1 MDESLSSL
9 GDQIC
14 QHFVQSRFDERS
26 PSFLPDGCIKGLI
39 SEGAISNELFDE
51 DDDPQT
57 AEKALIRFVK
67 DKAKKVF
74 AITVC
79 SGITGSELLKTVDNL
94 PAHVAIKEIL
104 VNNNL
109 RHEIE
114 KNYEDERKAFSEI
127 TDLRHSHI
135 IQRIAAITRGEKRYF
150 MFQWADG
157 GNLREFRKEQNRPT
171 LMPDLLKQT
180 TTQLCGLADALH
192 ALHNYKDKGNY
203 RHGDL
208 KPETFSDSETA
219 PVLAS
224 SRLQTWALRS
234 TTMMLRRGARKQLVQ
249 SMEAPEVVTNSLDK
263 ARSRLYDIWSMGCIM
278 LECVIWLMYGYEALD
293 NLDDSL
299 NDGYDSSFFKTKNV
313 DGARVV

>member
-74 AITVC
+74 AITV
-79 SGITGSELLKTVDNL
+79 DNL

-135 IQRIAAITRGEKRYF
+135 IQRIAAITRGEKRDSTCVGVLKI
-150 MFQWADG
+150 AD
-157 GNLREFRKEQNRPT
+157 
-171 LMPDLLKQT
+171 M
-180 TTQLCGLADALH
+180 GLAKHHNDAK
-192 ALHNYKDKGNY
+192 AGRKKATSAKY
-203 RHGDL
+203 
-208 KPETFSDSETA
+208 
-219 PVLAS
+219 
-224 SRLQTWALRS
+224 
-234 TTMMLRRGARKQLVQ
+234 GAV
-249 SMEAPEVVTNSLDK
+249 
-263 ARSRLYDIWSMGCIM
+263 RLYDIWSMGCIM

>member
-74 AITVC
+74 AITV
-79 SGITGSELLKTVDNL
+79 DNL

-135 IQRIAAITRGEKRYF
+135 IQRIAAITRGEKRQLPSRRLEAGNILRF
-150 MFQWADG
+150 RDSTCVGVLKIAD
-157 GNLREFRKEQNRPT
+157 
-171 LMPDLLKQT
+171 M
-180 TTQLCGLADALH
+180 GLAKHHNDAK
-192 ALHNYKDKGNY
+192 AGRKKATSAKY
-203 RHGDL
+203 
-208 KPETFSDSETA
+208 
-219 PVLAS
+219 
-224 SRLQTWALRS
+224 
-234 TTMMLRRGARKQLVQ
+234 GAV
-249 SMEAPEVVTNSLDK
+249 
-263 ARSRLYDIWSMGCIM
+263 RSRLYDIWSMGCIM